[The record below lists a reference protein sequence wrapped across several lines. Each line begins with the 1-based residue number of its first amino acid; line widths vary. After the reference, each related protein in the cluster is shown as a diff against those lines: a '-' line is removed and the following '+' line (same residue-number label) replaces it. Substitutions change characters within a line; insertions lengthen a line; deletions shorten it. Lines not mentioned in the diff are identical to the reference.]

1 VIVSLIRATKER
13 GKRRK
18 ERRPDKVDKRAEVP
32 NKRER
37 EKRF

>member
-1 VIVSLIRATKER
+1 MVSLIRAIKER
-13 GKRRK
+13 GKRKK